1 MKWIRI
7 AAALLLSVSLLS
19 GCAPRG
25 GGAKGTSDA
34 AQTPAIPG
42 VSDPTGTQDPSAPV
56 TEESTQD
63 RSNPIKLMGRF
74 DERVSDT
81 FSVYMKWTADAYED
95 MTATVTVEL
104 RLSCLDIEV
113 PKRNGSITV
122 NGETQ
127 SFKTPQIVIKVKE
140 KQDLLLTKMTFEV
153 ELDEDDPAIELSAE
167 WDFDQIYH
175 GTEIDTVELSDR
187 IVILELTDASP
198 TATTTT
204 SKRKELLPTPTEE

>member
-7 AAALLLSVSLLS
+7 VAVLLLSVTLFSS
-19 GCAPRG
+19 CAPLG
-25 GGAKGTSDA
+25 SGAKGTSDA
-34 AQTPAIPG
+34 STPPTIPG
-42 VSDPTGTQDPSAPV
+42 NSEPTGSQDLSKPTD

-63 RSNPIKLMGRF
+63 RSNPIKLVGRF

-104 RLSCLDIEV
+104 RLSCLAITT
-113 PKRNGSITV
+113 PKRTGTVTVNGKTREFTTPQIRITV
-122 NGETQ
+122 NAE
-127 SFKTPQIVIKVKE
+127 
-140 KQDLLLTKMTFEV
+140 QDLLLAKMTFEV

-167 WDFDQIYH
+167 WNFDQIYH

-187 IVILELTDASP
+187 VVILELTDDPPA
-198 TATTTT
+198 ATTA
-204 SKRKELLPTPTEE
+204 KQKELLPTPTEE